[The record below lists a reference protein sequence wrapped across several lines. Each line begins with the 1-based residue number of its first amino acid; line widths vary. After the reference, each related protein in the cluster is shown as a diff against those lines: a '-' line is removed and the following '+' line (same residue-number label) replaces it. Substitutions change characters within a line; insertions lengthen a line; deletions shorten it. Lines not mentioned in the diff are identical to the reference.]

1 MEFEVKKTKGALD
14 SIMLEIVDKSK
25 EEDSDSEVIAVHQ
38 SFFQDPLPLGYID

>member
-25 EEDSDSEVIAVHQ
+25 EESDSEVIAVHQ